1 MSYGIPEEL
10 ASDAGPCY
18 VSAATKCFFKQWGI
32 SHRLSSVAFPHSN
45 TRAELG
51 VKSCKRLIRDNTGPK
66 GELYIDKFARA
77 LLQYR
82 NTPLQGIELSPA
94 QILFGREIRDFFPF
108 APGKAGIRQ
117 EWRITAEEREK
128 ALSKRHT
135 ANLESWN
142 RNVKELSDLGVG
154 QQVLVQNQSG
164 NYPQRWGKTGTVIG
178 LGPGP
183 RQYYIRMDGSRRVS
197 LRNRRFLRKNK
208 AVADLLNQIPAT
220 GDNITTESEDIGDT
234 PANYTSESQQGI
246 GQFNESLQRE
256 SPQTQLT
263 METGDEQSQEE
274 GQSQEGSSPVGRRYP
289 VRERRMNTKLMDYE
303 VYSLARS
310 KQNRVKP

>member
-1 MSYGIPEEL
+1 M
-10 ASDAGPCY
+10 
-18 VSAATKCFFKQWGI
+18 
-32 SHRLSSVAFPHSN
+32 
-45 TRAELG
+45 
-51 VKSCKRLIRDNTGPK
+51 
-66 GELYIDKFARA
+66 
-77 LLQYR
+77 LQYR
-82 NTPLQGIELSPA
+82 NTPLQGIELSSA

-197 LRNRRFLRKNK
+197 LRNRKFLRKNK

-234 PANYTSESQQGI
+234 PANDTSESQQGI
-246 GQFNESLQRE
+246 GQFDESLQQE

-263 METGDEQSQEE
+263 RETGDEQSQES
-274 GQSQEGSSPVGRRYP
+274 QSQEESSPVGRRYP
-289 VRERRMNTKLMDYE
+289 VRERRINTKLMDYE

>member
-1 MSYGIPEEL
+1 M
-10 ASDAGPCY
+10 
-18 VSAATKCFFKQWGI
+18 
-32 SHRLSSVAFPHSN
+32 
-45 TRAELG
+45 
-51 VKSCKRLIRDNTGPK
+51 
-66 GELYIDKFARA
+66 
-77 LLQYR
+77 
-82 NTPLQGIELSPA
+82 
-94 QILFGREIRDFFPF
+94 
-108 APGKAGIRQ
+108 
-117 EWRITAEEREK
+117 
-128 ALSKRHT
+128 
-135 ANLESWN
+135 ESWN

-220 GDNITTESEDIGDT
+220 VDNSITESENIGDT
-234 PANYTSESQQGI
+234 QANDTSESQQGI

-274 GQSQEGSSPVGRRYP
+274 GQSQEESSPVGRRYP
-289 VRERRMNTKLMDYE
+289 VRERRINTKLMDYE